1 MFSWI
6 KREDQ
11 GFMSV
16 FVHVWAYEVRN
27 SHPDRTVFDHIWL
40 VLCCTILNL
49 SLTPFGASSAPQNP
63 LKTAKNG
70 HFMPLLWVQLW
81 LFVILLVWQM
91 FGLEWHLH
99 GTHCGLQGPL
109 KPQKPT
115 KKTAQNCSKW
125 PPSDFC
131 DLADLADVWLGL
143 APSWI
148 LDYHLWSLMDTLRM
162 AQNRK
167 NWPFQA
173 LLWLLLCLLDKCN
186 DSIYQN
192 T

>member
-148 LDYHLWSLMDTLRM
+148 LDYHPLEPHGHP
-162 AQNRK
+162 K
-167 NWPFQA
+167 NGSKPQKLA
-173 LLWLLLCLLDKCN
+173 L
-186 DSIYQN
+186 SGTFVTSFVPPRQM
-192 T
+192 